1 MESYQRSPFIYFLKD
16 PKSMKYQSATT
27 HNQFGIELI
36 NCNIPRGRIRFAI
49 FDFDGTISL
58 IREGWQDIMI
68 PMMVEILMATP
79 DHERL
84 EETQQIVRKY
94 VANTTGKQTIYQ
106 MIRLAEEVEK
116 RGGIPQ
122 APLEYKTKYH
132 HLLMDRIIERLRGLR
147 EGTITPNEM
156 AVPGSLN
163 ALHQITQAGVT
174 CFLASGTDEKYVLE
188 EAALLGITPYFQ
200 GIYGAQDNY
209 ENYSKR
215 MVIQNIIKENHLN
228 GPELVAFGDG
238 YVEIEDTKA
247 VGGVAIGLATDEAR
261 RAGIDLWK
269 RERLIA
275 SGADVIM
282 PDFKPFPELWQ
293 YLMPEL

>member
-1 MESYQRSPFIYFLKD
+1 
-16 PKSMKYQSATT
+16 MKNQSTIP

-36 NCNIPRGRIRFAI
+36 NSDIPRGRIRFAI
-49 FDFDGTISL
+49 LDFDGTISL

-68 PMMVEILMATP
+68 PMMVEILMTTP
-79 DHERL
+79 EHESF
-84 EETQQIVRKY
+84 EEIQQIVRTF

-122 APLEYKTKYH
+122 APLEYKAKYH

-147 EGTITPNEM
+147 EGTIAPNEM
-156 AVPGSLN
+156 AVPGSLT
-163 ALHQITQAGVT
+163 ALHQITQSGVT
-174 CFLASGTDEKYVLE
+174 CFLASGTDEKYVLD
-188 EAALLGITPYFQ
+188 EASLLGITPYFQ

-209 ENYSKR
+209 ENFSKR
-215 MVIQNIIKENHLN
+215 MVIQNIIKDNQLN

-238 YVEIEDTKA
+238 YVEIEDAKA
-247 VGGVAIGLATDEAR
+247 VGGIAIGLATDEAR
-261 RAGIDLWK
+261 RSGIDPWK

-282 PDFKPFPELWQ
+282 PDFNPFPELWQ
-293 YLMPEL
+293 YLMPEV